1 MTSFI
6 INDRS
11 TVAFGNGEIKVVF
24 ISLACLSWYLF
35 VILVPFDHPFDYSVQ
50 SWYNLLLFPLIT
62 KYLLWLTRQFVIIR
76 LPLCRAKRFTPIP
89 PPSLC
94 KTSGVYLLSTASR
107 CCLLQRGLHE
117 CCWTKTGSTLT
128 VRWRIRGGDSNLD
141 TISALDASA
150 NWAISPQAY
159 SADPE
164 LFSWGLSGAREGGG
178 GVGWGGRLVVKDRSG
193 IVVVKL
199 MFLLQVSCFSWQC
212 P

>member
-6 INDRS
+6 INDHS
-11 TVAFGNGEIKVVF
+11 TGAFGKGEIKVVF
-24 ISLACLSWYLF
+24 ISLACLPWYLF
-35 VILVPFDHPFDYSVQ
+35 VILVPFDLPFDYSVQ

-76 LPLCRAKRFTPIP
+76 LPLCRAKRFTPAP
-89 PPSLC
+89 PPRLC
-94 KTSGVYLLSTASR
+94 KTTGVLSVLNS
-107 CCLLQRGLHE
+107 LKMLPLQRGLWE

-141 TISALDASA
+141 TISALEASA

-164 LFSWGLSGAREGGG
+164 LFSWGLSGAREGGVG
-178 GVGWGGRLVVKDRSG
+178 GGGWEADG
-193 IVVVKL
+193 
-199 MFLLQVSCFSWQC
+199 
-212 P
+212 